1 MDALT
6 RQIAIHE
13 GFSSK
18 AYTDTTGH
26 LTIGYGLN
34 LQSGITQKEAQLL
47 LECRIEQCKD
57 ELAPIP
63 AFKYL
68 DSVRQGV
75 LVEMV
80 YNLGLQGLLSFKRML
95 AALEG
100 HKYVLAVTEAKNSK
114 WATQIGKDRLDDLC
128 YRLLEGRYQV

>member
-1 MDALT
+1 MNELT

-13 GFSSK
+13 GFSSR
-18 AYTDTTGH
+18 AYSDTTGH

-34 LQSGITQKEAQLL
+34 LQYGITQKEAQLL

-57 ELAPIP
+57 ELASVP
-63 AFKYL
+63 AFKAL
-68 DSVRQGV
+68 DEVRQGV

-80 YNLGLQGLLSFKRML
+80 YNLGMQGLLSFKRML

-100 HKYVLAVTEAKNSK
+100 HKYILAVSEARDSK
-114 WATQIGKDRLDDLC
+114 WASQIGKDRLNNIC
-128 YRLLEGRYQV
+128 FRLLEGRYQN